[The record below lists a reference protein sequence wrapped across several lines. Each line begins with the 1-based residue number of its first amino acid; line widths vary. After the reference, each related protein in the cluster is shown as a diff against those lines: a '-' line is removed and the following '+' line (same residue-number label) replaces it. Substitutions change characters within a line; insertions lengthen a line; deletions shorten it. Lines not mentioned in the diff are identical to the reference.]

1 MFPQSEID
9 KSECLESLV
18 GIRTGCT
25 ADTRYPFW
33 IEDIEGVD
41 VSVLAAMAKGSNGN
55 GKDFGRQL
63 INGAAR
69 EFLGDIE
76 LLINNGYGLKEIA
89 ADMCSSNTLL
99 TSYTANAGIIV
110 KSNIYSRF
118 QQLKITKLQVLTN
131 VTGERQ
137 LRFDDGFAT
146 TDYKVQLE
154 AGKIMPMDFNYT
166 TDRDQ
171 VTIRF
176 TDPTVGVGK
185 VSINKGSG
193 CGCSGGK
200 VLGDVIFEGI
210 VGSTVNSNQ
219 YGFLP
224 CAAITCSYD
233 HLVCNMVKLTPNI
246 FGLAL
251 FYKVAEK
258 FFLNK
263 AQSKRNNDTVS
274 FNEGEP
280 SEFVRNYGMLY
291 ASKLYGK
298 ADRKAVKH
306 VVSDYLK
313 KNHKDC
319 CVICNSRSMTAA
331 ITG

>member
-25 ADTRYPFW
+25 ADKRFPFW

-41 VSVLAAMAKGSNGN
+41 VPVLAAMAKGSNGN
-55 GKDFGRQL
+55 GKDFGQQL
-63 INGAAR
+63 INAAAR

-200 VLGDVIFEGI
+200 VLGDV
-210 VGSTVNSNQ
+210 
-219 YGFLP
+219 
-224 CAAITCSYD
+224 
-233 HLVCNMVKLTPNI
+233 TPNI